1 MVAVKKLD
9 RSGQQGEREYLVES
23 QMLSIL
29 SHPNL
34 ITMVGN
40 CAEGEQRLLVYEYMP
55 LKSLQEYLFGKILS
69 TMPLF

>member
-23 QMLSIL
+23 QMLSML

-34 ITMVGN
+34 ITVVGT

>member
-40 CAEGEQRLLVYEYMP
+40 YAGGEHRLLVYEYMP
-55 LKSLQEYLFGKILS
+55 FKILARIS
-69 TMPLF
+69 LW